1 VSVSKAR
8 HAGLPTIRSDNHDHA
23 DLARSQIAT
32 PVFGLR
38 DEAARDGL
46 LRPET
51 TEPAVALMTMGREVV
66 EDYRLEPA
74 CPPARL
80 SSAKS
85 AGSRIPALHGASQCP
100 GRKADFHR
108 RVVLVRQMP
117 GSAKGVMFTNG
128 IQSDTAA
135 RFLAASKPH
144 RSPAE

>member
-38 DEAARDGL
+38 DEALPLFAAADARDGL

-51 TEPAVALMTMGREVV
+51 TEPAVALTPMTMGRGVV

-108 RVVLVRQMP
+108 RGCP
-117 GSAKGVMFTNG
+117 GSP
-128 IQSDTAA
+128 DA
-135 RFLAASKPH
+135 RLRQRCH
-144 RSPAE
+144 VH